1 MRGGSK
7 PQRLLLA
14 QPHGAVG
21 HGRYLQ
27 SPCLPDIL
35 AHHVVP
41 HAIKDPRLGLHAA
54 GAVAGFA
61 EGTAEPIS
69 ILGVKLTKFLGPA
82 VCFATR
88 DGVGSVH
95 LALDGIMIELQV
107 AHHGKDVAPQAAQ
120 ALPQQEQPVRHAS
133 QLQVLLSLRP
143 GNAAIVEGQVSGSI
157 RHCCTRWDCPARLTR
172 YWCLICKTEPNFC
185 IDLIFQKWLSGI
197 QTRLFSL

>member
-1 MRGGSK
+1 MIEEARMGGGSK
-7 PQRLLLA
+7 TQRFLLA

-21 HGRYLQ
+21 HDHYLQ
-27 SPCLPDIL
+27 SPCLSDIL

-61 EGTAEPIS
+61 EGTAEPIG
-69 ILGVKLTKFLGPA
+69 ILGVKLTKFLRPT

-88 DGVGSVH
+88 DGVGSIH

-120 ALPQQEQPVRHAS
+120 ALPQQEQ
-133 QLQVLLSLRP
+133 
-143 GNAAIVEGQVSGSI
+143 SI
-157 RHCCTRWDCPARLTR
+157 
-172 YWCLICKTEPNFC
+172 
-185 IDLIFQKWLSGI
+185 
-197 QTRLFSL
+197 